1 MVSSSSTT
9 AAAAAA
15 ASQPSSPPGSFP
27 GWWARED
34 DDSRSREF
42 VKFDR
47 HVAHVVVP
55 AYDGDDGGTAVATTC
70 EEVVRWVL
78 RASSSALNDDDGG
91 GGRSDSPLPP
101 GYECDED
108 DEASRLSRVRAEWN
122 EGEEASSSGEHILDP
137 SYRHDPTL
145 LPRTTTTTDGGPNLV
160 ASELLA
166 LGSVWRLPRDA
177 PGGSSSSGGAVDRF
191 DPGCGSKPTRLDVGD
206 ADAEARP
213 GDYFRVHFDPRR

>member
-1 MVSSSSTT
+1 MYSG
-9 AAAAAA
+9 AA
-15 ASQPSSPPGSFP
+15 
-27 GWWARED
+27 
-34 DDSRSREF
+34 
-42 VKFDR
+42 
-47 HVAHVVVP
+47 
-55 AYDGDDGGTAVATTC
+55 TVATTC

-78 RASSSALNDDDGG
+78 RASSSSLNDDGG
-91 GGRSDSPLPP
+91 VGRSDSPPP
-101 GYECDED
+101 PPLGYECDED
-108 DEASRLSRVRAEWN
+108 DEATRRSRVRAEWN
-122 EGEEASSSGEHILDP
+122 EGEEASSSSGERILDP

-177 PGGSSSSGGAVDRF
+177 PGGSSSSGGADRF